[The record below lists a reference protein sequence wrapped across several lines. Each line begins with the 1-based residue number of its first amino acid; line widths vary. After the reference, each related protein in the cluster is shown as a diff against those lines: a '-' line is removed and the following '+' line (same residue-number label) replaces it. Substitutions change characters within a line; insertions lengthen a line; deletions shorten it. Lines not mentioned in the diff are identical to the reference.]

1 MCCILALGSRSLILR
16 VIPAVKERLL
26 YAAAPAEQNTR
37 QGGRECQSRKIKAVI
52 HWKTVSSRGAEA
64 SRDKKHMRI

>member
-37 QGGRECQSRKIKAVI
+37 QGAG
-52 HWKTVSSRGAEA
+52 VSE
-64 SRDKKHMRI
+64 